1 MIKSASGKEMT
12 FYWELRYQYI
22 LLRLVFAVS
31 PFLTYWPSWEFSEW
45 FLQMMTGK
53 WDMDGA
59 EQSRREMS
67 II

>member
-1 MIKSASGKEMT
+1 MT